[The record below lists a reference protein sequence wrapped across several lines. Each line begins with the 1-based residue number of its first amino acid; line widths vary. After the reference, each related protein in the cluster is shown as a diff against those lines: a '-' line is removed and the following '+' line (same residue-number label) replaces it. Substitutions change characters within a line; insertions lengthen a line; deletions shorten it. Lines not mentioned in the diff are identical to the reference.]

1 MTDLPIKAP
10 GGFAPATAIG
20 HTDAAGNYI
29 PIGPDNPL
37 PVAGLSG
44 PVSSPPPPALEG
56 ETSAE
61 EIAGPYAPVR
71 GRTVFVQLSGEWTGN
86 ARLLRSVDGG
96 ATKHPLTVAGIEWA
110 VFASNVCEAVWEESE
125 TGAELYLDLAPTS
138 GTIAYRVSQ

>member
-20 HTDAAGNYI
+20 HTDAAGNYV
-29 PIGPDNPL
+29 PVGPDNPL

-44 PVSSPPPPALEG
+44 PASAPPPAALTGDTASPEV
-56 ETSAE
+56 
-61 EIAGPYAPVR
+61 AGPYAPVR
-71 GRTVFVQLSGEWTGN
+71 GRTVFVQLSGEWTGS

-96 ATKHPLTVAGIEWA
+96 TTKHLLTAAGSEWA
-110 VFASNVCEAVWEESE
+110 VFASNVCEAVWEEGES
-125 TGAELYLDLAPTS
+125 GAQLYLDLAPTS